1 MSKTSEQ
8 TPEVNDVTLEDV
20 KELQSLA
27 KVELSEARTSLRKF
41 KKANTVRKAENI
53 KDEKV
58 KAEFEAL
65 SEAVEKAQKAY
76 DTLVEQAKGLK
87 PKKGSGGGG
96 AKYAYPKITDH
107 KTGEER
113 ELTKEEKKRWRTKAR
128 KEAVK
133 LDVSPEEVPFD
144 PNFLMPKPVVEKK
157 KKEKVESK
165 ESEEDGEEII
175 PETPVTERVSRRN
188 KNRKSPQESP
198 EEEASEDI
206 VDDE

>member
-20 KELQSLA
+20 KELQALA

-65 SEAVEKAQKAY
+65 SEAVVKAQKAY

-113 ELTKEEKKRWRTKAR
+113 ELTKDEKKRWRTKAR

-144 PNFLMPKPVVEKK
+144 PNFLMPKPVVE
-157 KKEKVESK
+157 
-165 ESEEDGEEII
+165 SEEDGEEII
-175 PETPVTERVSRRN
+175 PETKATERVSRRN
-188 KNRKSPQESP
+188 KNRKPPQESP

-206 VDDE
+206 EDDE